1 MDETGKCEIS
11 RKANEGSGMGN
22 EAEGGH
28 KARRGDGE
36 VGEEGGGGSGGGEEE
51 EKREDISGQDE
62 ILVSCS

>member
-1 MDETGKCEIS
+1 
-11 RKANEGSGMGN
+11 MGN